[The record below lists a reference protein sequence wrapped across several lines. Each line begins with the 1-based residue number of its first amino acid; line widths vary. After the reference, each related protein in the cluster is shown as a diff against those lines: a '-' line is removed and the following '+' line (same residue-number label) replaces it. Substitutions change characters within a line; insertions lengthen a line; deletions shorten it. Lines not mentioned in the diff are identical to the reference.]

1 MNSVLVYILAV
12 VGVCLMAKLLSA
24 PLKIVFKLL
33 ANAVVGA
40 IVLVLINFIG
50 GFFAFH
56 IDLNFITALIAG
68 ALGVPEVIILAI
80 IELL

>member
-12 VGVCLMAKLLSA
+12 VGVCLIAKLLSA
-24 PLKIVFKLL
+24 PLKIVFKLI
-33 ANAVVGA
+33 ANAIVGA

-68 ALGVPEVIILAI
+68 ALGVPGVIILAI

>member
-1 MNSVLVYILAV
+1 MNSVLVYILAL
-12 VGVCLMAKLLSA
+12 VGVCLIAKLLSA

-68 ALGVPEVIILAI
+68 ALGVPGVIILAI